1 MEEKQE
7 EQEGVRKG
15 GGGGPCVLFLH
26 AFGRHREGFRIPPSD
41 NNFLPSFQVFV

>member
-7 EQEGVRKG
+7 EEGVRK
-15 GGGGPCVLFLH
+15 GGGPCVLFLH